1 MACTNDVLS
10 DATVAIT
17 LPDIDNLKTF
27 DGSDSIWDEEGN
39 PILDETSCAI
49 EEE

>member
-1 MACTNDVLS
+1 MPCVLS
-10 DATVAIT
+10 DAEVVVS
-17 LPDIDNLKTF
+17 LPDIDNIKTF

-39 PILDETSCAI
+39 PILDETSSAI